1 MFGHPY
7 IAAAMLARG
16 SVAKYDSA
24 LPLYYRV
31 REAIRERIEAGEWK
45 PGDLIPPESKL
56 LGAFGVSRATIRQAL
71 LELVREGLL
80 VRKQGRGSFVATR
93 KIAEPLP
100 RLVSFSEEMGREG
113 LVAST
118 RSIQVEVVQAH
129 GRVASALRVPP
140 TDTCIRLE
148 RVRCAN
154 GQPIVL
160 LVSYL
165 PTSLGIDPDEDFSGS
180 LYALLEGKYGI
191 ELGEALQV
199 IEAGAAD
206 KYVASQLNIGEGEPI
221 LIIRRGLFTKDESPV
236 EYVEGFYPADKYRYT
251 IRLDRQTHG
260 DREVDRAAATR
271 SASSPLGF
279 A

>member
-1 MFGHPY
+1 
-7 IAAAMLARG
+7 MLPRG
-16 SVAKYDSA
+16 PVPRHDRA

-56 LGAFGVSRATIRQAL
+56 LEAFRVSRATIRQAL

-118 RSIQVEVVQAH
+118 RSIKVEVVQAP

-140 TDTCIRLE
+140 ADMFIRLE
-148 RVRCAN
+148 RVRCAD

-165 PTSLGIDPDEDFSGS
+165 PTALGIDPGEDFSGS

-206 KYVASQLNIGEGEPI
+206 KYVAAQLNIGEGEPI
-221 LIIRRGLFTKDESPV
+221 LIIRRGLFTRDDSPV
-236 EYVEGFYPADKYRYT
+236 EYVEGFYPAAKYRYT
-251 IRLDRQTHG
+251 IRLDRQTPG
-260 DREVDRAAATR
+260 DREVERAAATR
-271 SASSPLGF
+271 SASSTMGL